1 MTILCVL
8 LQPKALFLSW
18 IWSPGAVDTNS
29 HDTTNKTEDND
40 IILDDDDDDLQSPAH
55 GMKPRK
61 ILLQVVKKGVSGKS
75 RGYAWK
81 RSGLRLCSQPGLL
94 QGILIQLGDSHL

>member
-1 MTILCVL
+1 MMILCVL
-8 LQPKALFLSW
+8 LQPKALFLSR

-29 HDTTNKTEDND
+29 HDTTNKPEDND
-40 IILDDDDDDLQSPAH
+40 IILDDDDDDDLQSPAH
-55 GMKPRK
+55 GMKPRE

-94 QGILIQLGDSHL
+94 QRILVSAG